1 MSSMGTATET
11 EPIIHH
17 VFEKVTGTW
26 QYIVA
31 DPATASAAI
40 IDAVLDFD
48 PYLREIKTESADEL
62 LSIVRENGYKVDRIL
77 ETHIHA
83 DHITAAAYLQHALR
97 NDQGFAPSIGIG
109 KRIETVQKLFS
120 KRYCIPNDEIQN
132 VHQCLFEDD
141 EIFNLGDLQVQ
152 AIHLP
157 GHTPDHMGYKIG
169 DNIFCGDSLFITD
182 LGSSRCDFPGGSAKQ
197 LYESGR
203 KLLGFPDHVKIWSG
217 HDYPSSERSEP
228 VPYQCVGEHRES
240 NKHLMKGITQD
251 DFIAMRENR
260 DATLA
265 EPKLLHPSLQ
275 INVRGGKL
283 PKVSWGH
290 RMIQTPITVVNGGW

>member
-1 MSSMGTATET
+1 MGTAKET

-31 DPATASAAI
+31 DSATASAAI
-40 IDAVLDFD
+40 IDPVLDFD
-48 PYLREIKTESADEL
+48 PYLREIKTESAGEL

-283 PKVSWGH
+283 PKESWGH
-290 RMIQTPITVVNGGW
+290 RMIQTPITAVNGGW